1 MCNLYRLKK
10 SNEEV
15 ASLFDVKVGQVGNAG
30 GGEVYPGYPGIVMT
44 PQAGG
49 GSPKSFE
56 LRSMVWGFPL
66 VLKGKNGQPL
76 KPKPVNNA
84 RADKLDNF
92 MWRFSFQER
101 RCLIP
106 VTAFAEAE
114 GEKGAKTRTW
124 FTLPD
129 QEVFAVAGL
138 WRDTPEWGPAYTMV
152 MTEACIHVADVHD
165 RMPVILK
172 RIDWG
177 DWLDGAPDQAG
188 LLCRPYPD
196 LMVCSRTKDSWVRR
210 STEASAQARSAT

>member
-1 MCNLYRLKK
+1 MTKAHAEIARLF
-10 SNEEV
+10 N
-15 ASLFDVKVGQVGNAG
+15 ASLGSVGNVG
-30 GGEVYPGYPGIVMT
+30 EEVYPGYPGLVVVA
-44 PQAGG
+44 PSAGG
-49 GSPKSFE
+49 GQQASSGGGEARTLE

-76 KPKPVNNA
+76 KPRPVNNA

-92 MWRFSFQER
+92 MWRYSFQER

-129 QEVFAVAGL
+129 QEVFAAAGL

-152 MTEACIHVADVHD
+152 MTEACQHVADVHD
-165 RMPVILK
+165 RMPVIL
-172 RIDWG
+172 RRDDWA
-177 DWLDGAPDQAG
+177 DWLDGAPDKAG
-188 LLCRPYPD
+188 LLCRPYPE
-196 LMVCSRTKDSWVRR
+196 LMVCERTAESWVRR
-210 STEASAQARSAT
+210 